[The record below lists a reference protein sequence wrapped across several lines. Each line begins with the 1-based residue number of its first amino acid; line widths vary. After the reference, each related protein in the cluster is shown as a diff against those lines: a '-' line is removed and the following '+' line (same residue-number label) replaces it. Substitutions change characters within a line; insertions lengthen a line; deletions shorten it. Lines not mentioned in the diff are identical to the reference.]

1 MLPHGP
7 LALAGQRIGLLGG
20 SFNPPHAG
28 HLHITRWA
36 LRSFALDQVWWLV
49 TPGNPLKAEAPA
61 SLPRRMAAAR
71 ALARDPRVRVTDLEV
86 RLGTRFTAE
95 TLARLKG
102 YYPGVRFL
110 WLMGADNLTGFHHW
124 DRWQD
129 IMEMV
134 PVGVLGRPGQQVA
147 AGLAPAARR
156 FAAARVEPGAARR
169 LADMPPTA
177 WTLLTGPMVDLSSSE
192 IRARGGW
199 R

>member
-1 MLPHGP
+1 MH
-7 LALAGQRIGLLGG
+7 
-20 SFNPPHAG
+20 
-28 HLHITRWA
+28 
-36 LRSFALDQVWWLV
+36 
-49 TPGNPLKAEAPA
+49 
-61 SLPRRMAAAR
+61 
-71 ALARDPRVRVTDLEV
+71 
-86 RLGTRFTAE
+86 
-95 TLARLKG
+95 
-102 YYPGVRFL
+102 FL

-156 FAAARVEPGAARR
+156 FAAARVEPSAARG
-169 LADMPPTA
+169 LADMQPPA

>member
-36 LRSFALDQVWWLV
+36 LRSFGLDQVWWLV

-61 SLPRRMAAAR
+61 SLPRRLAAAR

-102 YYPGVRFL
+102 YYPGVHFL
-110 WLMGADNLTGFHHW
+110 WLMGADNLAGFHHW
-124 DRWQD
+124 DRWED
-129 IMEMV
+129 IMRMV

-156 FAAARVEPGAARR
+156 FAAARVEPSAARG
-169 LADMPPTA
+169 LADMTPPA

>member
-7 LALAGQRIGLLGG
+7 LAFAGQRIGLLGG

-36 LRSFALDQVWWLV
+36 LRSFGLDQVWWLV

-71 ALARDPRVRVTDLEV
+71 ALAREPRVRVTDLEV

-102 YYPGVRFL
+102 YYPGVHFL

-156 FAAARVEPGAARR
+156 FAAARVEPSAARG
-169 LADMPPTA
+169 LADMQPPA

>member
-1 MLPHGP
+1 MNALLPHGP

-36 LRSFALDQVWWLV
+36 LRSFGLDQVWWLV

-61 SLPRRMAAAR
+61 SLPRRMTAAR
-71 ALARDPRVRVTDLEV
+71 ALARDPRVRVTDLEL

-110 WLMGADNLTGFHHW
+110 WLMGADNLAGFHHW
-124 DRWQD
+124 ERWQD
-129 IMEMV
+129 IMDMV
-134 PVGVLGRPGQQVA
+134 PVGVLGRPGQI
-147 AGLAPAARR
+147 G
-156 FAAARVEPGAARR
+156 
-169 LADMPPTA
+169 
-177 WTLLTGPMVDLSSSE
+177 
-192 IRARGGW
+192 RAHV
-199 R
+199 